1 MKDFHDK
8 DMLHR
13 DIKPENFVLDKDK
26 KIYIIDLGLSCI
38 NTDRE
43 LTQFIGNKRYASYNC
58 HSPKYVYTI
67 HDDIISVIYML
78 LDLYTKKLPWD
89 KDPTYEIKKN
99 TDYFEFYKKK
109 DYFVTI
115 LLTMYT
121 KVGEPEFYKNAIF
134 ELSRTI
140 DYCKLQSK

>member
-1 MKDFHDK
+1 M
-8 DMLHR
+8 
-13 DIKPENFVLDKDK
+13 
-26 KIYIIDLGLSCI
+26 
-38 NTDRE
+38 
-43 LTQFIGNKRYASYNC
+43 
-58 HSPKYVYTI
+58 

-109 DYFVTI
+109 DYFVTV